1 MKKTLILLLAAGLT
15 ACTLQKTWDGVPIGK
30 PISVTFPTPTESIAS
45 VALTAAQKEGVKAGN
60 ELAFRLL
67 DQLYDGESFLCSPL
81 SLQCALGMTANGASG
96 ETLQEI
102 LDVLGYGTEG
112 VDAMNAYHKTLLEQ
126 LPAVD
131 LKVTLKLTDAL
142 LVNDLFPL
150 LPGFQETVQDHY
162 YAAVENDPFDNPE
175 KTTARVNEWAS
186 RNTDGFLQNILQP
199 SDVAPNTAAYLM
211 NALYFKAKWA
221 GSEDSPMFQEK
232 FTKEGKFT
240 TADGSV
246 RQVSMMHHVDGNYY
260 RYAEMDGYTVLALPF
275 GDWKYYMYFLL
286 PDGNDLK
293 AFTREL
299 RSVSWNDV
307 LGSFKQDAEVYVS
320 LPKFD
325 LENRYSLK
333 ETLQELGIRRAFV
346 DDGSAQ
352 FDRMFAPNGS
362 GAWFWINEVYQ
373 SARISVAEWGT
384 EAASVTVVDMVGP
397 TSPGPGEEPKRL
409 FFNADHPFVFLVG
422 EATSG
427 TILFAGAY
435 NG

>member
-1 MKKTLILLLAAGLT
+1 MTRL
-15 ACTLQKTWDGVPIGK
+15 
-30 PISVTFPTPTESIAS
+30 
-45 VALTAAQKEGVKAGN
+45 VKAGN

-67 DQLYDGESFLCSPL
+67 DQLYDGKSFLCSPL

-307 LGSFKQDAEVYVS
+307 LGSFKQDAEVY
-320 LPKFD
+320 
-325 LENRYSLK
+325 E
-333 ETLQELGIRRAFV
+333 
-346 DDGSAQ
+346 
-352 FDRMFAPNGS
+352 
-362 GAWFWINEVYQ
+362 
-373 SARISVAEWGT
+373 
-384 EAASVTVVDMVGP
+384 
-397 TSPGPGEEPKRL
+397 
-409 FFNADHPFVFLVG
+409 
-422 EATSG
+422 
-427 TILFAGAY
+427 ILFVVEQHERQRFDSEVFERTDHAVADELPGIGAGGHRTHLADDLHARFDPEFVERPAEDAFAFAVGGRRIQRVHAAVQSGREDRLDVVEGDLPPLIR
-435 NG
+435 NAVLQPELDRAQHQFGIFHLRPLPRTVIF